1 MDFSRYGRFLG
12 TPGVPRLFASLLVG
26 RLPGAMLGLA
36 IVLRVTGAGGS
47 YALAGTVTAA
57 YAITAGLST
66 PLLSRLVDRRGQT
79 VVLVPTAIA
88 MLGATLLLG
97 ALSPHDVGWL
107 LVLAGALVGLF
118 LPPIT
123 TSSRALWPSVVTD
136 ADALESAY
144 TTDATFQE
152 LIFIVGP
159 LLVVAVNAPFGS
171 AAAIITAGVVCC
183 SGTLSF
189 ALSTHSRNWQPTP
202 HTEGRHHALRSPGI
216 RVLIV
221 TLFALILG
229 FAAIEVSVVA
239 AAKHAGHGGLSGVLL
254 SIWSLG
260 SLLAGFVYGSRRWPG
275 TVGQKLLALLTVIVV
290 VTAAMAPSA
299 NLVVLAALLVLN
311 GANCA
316 PAFSNIYLTAQR
328 VAVPGAVTE
337 SYAWLSAGTMVG
349 AAIGSALAG
358 VAINEH
364 GAGGGFAVA
373 AFGTL
378 LALLSIVLGHRVL
391 TAASE
396 PVEVRGAV
404 AVGG

>member
-1 MDFSRYGRFLG
+1 MDLSRYGRFLG
-12 TPGVPRLFASLLVG
+12 TPGVPRLFASMLVG

-47 YALAGTVTAA
+47 YALAGAVTAA
-57 YAITAGLST
+57 YAITAGVSS
-66 PLLSRLVDRRGQT
+66 PVLSRLVDRRGQT
-79 VVLVPTAIA
+79 VVLIPTALA
-88 MLGATLLLG
+88 MLGATLFFA
-97 ALSPHDVGWL
+97 ALSPRDGWL
-107 LVLAGALVGLF
+107 LVLAGSLIGLF

-171 AAAIITAGVVCC
+171 VAAIVATGVVCC
-183 SGTLSF
+183 AGTLSF
-189 ALSTHSRNWQPTP
+189 ALSSHSRNWQPTP
-202 HTEGRHHALRSPGI
+202 HIEGRHHALRSPGI

-229 FAAIEVSVVA
+229 FSAIEVSVVA
-239 AAKHAGHGGLSGVLL
+239 AAKHAGHGGVSGVLL
-254 SIWSLG
+254 ALWSLG
-260 SLLAGFVYGSRRWPG
+260 SLLAGFVYGSRSWPG
-275 TVGQKLLALLTVIVV
+275 NVAQRLTVLLTVIVV

-299 NLVVLAALLVLN
+299 NLFALAALLMLN

-358 VAINEH
+358 VAINQH
-364 GAGGGFAVA
+364 GAGGGFTVATIGAVVA
-373 AFGTL
+373 LGSVVASRHI
-378 LALLSIVLGHRVL
+378 LADQAPALPRRL
-391 TAASE
+391 AASE
-396 PVEVRGAV
+396 S
-404 AVGG
+404 

>member
-1 MDFSRYGRFLG
+1 MDLSRYGRFLG
-12 TPGVPRLFASLLVG
+12 TPGVPRLFASMLVG

-47 YALAGTVTAA
+47 YALAGAVTAA
-57 YAITAGLST
+57 YAICAGVSS

-79 VVLVPTAIA
+79 VVLVPTAVA
-88 MLGATLLLG
+88 MLGATLLFA
-97 ALSPHDVGWL
+97 ALSPRDGWL
-107 LVLAGALVGLF
+107 LVLAGSLIGLF

-123 TSSRALWPSVVTD
+123 TSSRALWPSVVAD

-171 AAAIITAGVVCC
+171 GAAIVATGVVC
-183 SGTLSF
+183 SAGTLSF
-189 ALSTHSRNWQPTP
+189 ALSSHSRNWRPTP
-202 HTEGRHHALRSPGI
+202 HTGGRRHALRSPGI

-229 FAAIEVSVVA
+229 FSAIEVSVVA
-239 AAKHAGHGGLSGVLL
+239 AAKEAGHGGVSGVLL
-254 SIWSLG
+254 ALWSLG
-260 SLLAGFVYGSRRWPG
+260 SLLAGFVYGSRSWPG
-275 TVGQKLLALLTVIVV
+275 NVAQRLTVLLAVIVV

-299 NLVVLAALLVLN
+299 NLFALAALLMLN

-358 VAINEH
+358 VAINQH
-364 GAGGGFAVA
+364 GAGGGFTVATIGTVVALGSVVASRHILADEAPAVPRR
-373 AFGTL
+373 L
-378 LALLSIVLGHRVL
+378 
-391 TAASE
+391 AASE
-396 PVEVRGAV
+396 S
-404 AVGG
+404 

>member
-1 MDFSRYGRFLG
+1 MDFSRYSRFLG
-12 TPGVPRLFASLLVG
+12 TPGVPRLFASMLVG

-47 YALAGTVTAA
+47 YALAGAVTAA
-57 YAITAGLST
+57 YAITAGVSS
-66 PLLSRLVDRRGQT
+66 PVLSRLVDRRGQT
-79 VVLVPTAIA
+79 VVLVPTSLA
-88 MLGATLLLG
+88 MLGATVLFA
-97 ALSPHDVGWL
+97 ALSPNDGWL
-107 LVLAGALVGLF
+107 LLLAGGLIGLV

-123 TSSRALWPSVVTD
+123 TSSRALWPSVVTE

-159 LLVVAVNAPFGS
+159 LLVVAVNVPFGS
-171 AAAIITAGVVCC
+171 AAAIIAAGVVCA

-189 ALSTHSRNWQPTP
+189 ALSAHSRNWRPAP
-202 HTEGRHHALRSPGI
+202 HVEGRNHALRSPGI

-229 FAAIEVSVVA
+229 FSAIEVSVVA
-239 AAKHAGHGGLSGVLL
+239 AAKHAGHGGVSGVLL
-254 SIWSLG
+254 ALWSLG
-260 SLLAGFVYGSRRWPG
+260 SLLAGFVYGSRSWRG
-275 TVGQKLLALLTVIVV
+275 NVAQRLTVLLTVIVV

-299 NLVVLAALLVLN
+299 NLFVLALLLMLN

-349 AAIGSALAG
+349 AALGSALAG
-358 VAINEH
+358 VAINQH
-364 GAGGGFAVA
+364 GAGGGFAIATIGTVVA
-373 AFGTL
+373 LGSVVASRHV
-378 LALLSIVLGHRVL
+378 LSDD
-391 TAASE
+391 AA
-396 PVEVRGAV
+396 PARRLV
-404 AVGG
+404 ATGS

>member
-1 MDFSRYGRFLG
+1 M
-12 TPGVPRLFASLLVG
+12 
-26 RLPGAMLGLA
+26 
-36 IVLRVTGAGGS
+36 
-47 YALAGTVTAA
+47 
-57 YAITAGLST
+57 
-66 PLLSRLVDRRGQT
+66 
-79 VVLVPTAIA
+79 
-88 MLGATLLLG
+88 
-97 ALSPHDVGWL
+97 
-107 LVLAGALVGLF
+107 
-118 LPPIT
+118 
-123 TSSRALWPSVVTD
+123 VTD

-171 AAAIITAGVVCC
+171 AAAIVTTGVVCC
-183 SGTLSF
+183 GGTVSF
-189 ALSTHSRNWQPTP
+189 ALSAHSRNWRPTP
-202 HTEGRHHALRSPGI
+202 HVEGRHHALRSPGL

-229 FAAIEVSVVA
+229 FSAIEVSVVA

-254 SIWSLG
+254 ALWSLG
-260 SLLAGFVYGSRRWPG
+260 SLLAGFVYGSRSWRG
-275 TVGQKLLALLTVIVV
+275 NVAQRLTVLLAVIVV

-299 NLVVLAALLVLN
+299 DLSNLFALAVLLMLN

-358 VAINEH
+358 VAINQH
-364 GAGGGFAVA
+364 GAGGGFVVATIGTAVA
-373 AFGTL
+373 
-378 LALLSIVLGHRVL
+378 LASVVASRHVLSDD
-391 TAASE
+391 AAPS
-396 PVEVRGAV
+396 RRLV
-404 AVGG
+404 ATGS

>member
-1 MDFSRYGRFLG
+1 MDFSRYSRFLG
-12 TPGVPRLFASLLVG
+12 TPGVPRLFASMLVG

-47 YALAGTVTAA
+47 YALAGGVTAA
-57 YAITAGLST
+57 YAVAAGVST

-79 VVLVPTAIA
+79 VVLVPSAVA
-88 MLGATLLLG
+88 MLGATVLFA
-97 ALSPHDVGWL
+97 ALSPHDSAVL
-107 LVLAGALVGLF
+107 LVAAGALIGLL

-136 ADALESAY
+136 AGALESAY

-171 AAAIITAGVVCC
+171 AAAIIAAGVVCC
-183 SGTLSF
+183 SGTISF
-189 ALSTHSRNWQPTP
+189 ALSSHSRNWRPAP
-202 HTEGRHHALRSPGI
+202 RDADRHHALRSPGI
-216 RVLIV
+216 RVLLV

-229 FAAIEVSVVA
+229 FSAIEVSVVA
-239 AAKHAGHGGLSGVLL
+239 AAKQAGHSGLSGVLL
-254 SIWSLG
+254 SLWSFG
-260 SLLAGFVYGSRRWPG
+260 SLLAGFVYGSRSWQG
-275 TVGQKLLALLTVIVV
+275 TVWQRLMLLLGAIAV
-290 VTAAMAPSA
+290 VTAGMVTTG
-299 NLVVLAALLVLN
+299 NVLVLAVLLMLN

-349 AAIGSALAG
+349 AALGSALAG
-358 VAINEH
+358 VAINQH

-373 AFGTL
+373 TLGTV
-378 LALLSIVLGHRVL
+378 LALGSVALSQHVLSDD
-391 TAASE
+391 AAPARRLVTTGS
-396 PVEVRGAV
+396 
-404 AVGG
+404 

>member
-1 MDFSRYGRFLG
+1 MDFSRYRRFLG
-12 TPGVPRLFASLLVG
+12 TPGVPRLFASMLVG

-47 YALAGTVTAA
+47 YALAGAVTAA
-57 YAITAGLST
+57 YAITAGLSS

-79 VVLVPTAIA
+79 VVLVPTAVA
-88 MLGATLLLG
+88 MLVATLFFA
-97 ALSPHDVGWL
+97 ALSPDDSGL
-107 LVLAGALVGLF
+107 LVLAGSLIGLF

-136 ADALESAY
+136 ADSLESAY

-171 AAAIITAGVVCC
+171 VAAIVATGVVCC
-183 SGTLSF
+183 GGTLSF
-189 ALSTHSRNWQPTP
+189 ALSAHSRNWRPTP
-202 HTEGRHHALRSPGI
+202 HAEGRHHALRSPGI

-229 FAAIEVSVVA
+229 FSAIEVSVVA
-239 AAKHAGHGGLSGVLL
+239 AAKQAGHGGVSGVLL
-254 SIWSLG
+254 ALWSLG
-260 SLLAGFVYGSRRWPG
+260 SLLAGFVYGSRSWRG
-275 TVGQKLLALLTVIVV
+275 SVAQRLTVLLTVIVV

-299 NLVVLAALLVLN
+299 NLFLLAVLLMLN

-358 VAINEH
+358 VAITQH
-364 GAGGGFAVA
+364 GAGGGFTIATIGTVVA
-373 AFGTL
+373 
-378 LALLSIVLGHRVL
+378 LASVVASRHVLSDD
-391 TAASE
+391 AAL
-396 PVEVRGAV
+396 PRRLV
-404 AVGG
+404 ATGS